1 MPLLAEG
8 TLKEPRN
15 PPPARCGL
23 AVAVSLL
30 PEPGPG
36 NRQASWIPW
45 ANETSESGINSPG
58 VCAGGEAGWLSH

>member
-8 TLKEPRN
+8 TPKEPQN
-15 PPPARCGL
+15 PPPASCGL
-23 AVAVSLL
+23 AVAASLL
-30 PEPGPG
+30 AEPGPG

-45 ANETSESGINSPG
+45 ANGTSEYGINTQG

>member
-8 TLKEPRN
+8 ASKEPRN
-15 PPPARCGL
+15 PPTPRYGL

-30 PEPGPG
+30 AQPGPG

-45 ANETSESGINSPG
+45 ANGTNKYGLNTQG
-58 VCAGGEAGWLSH
+58 VCAGGEAGWLSQ